1 MENLIENLIE
11 NPNKTFR
18 YGNSATPKIST
29 EILSEKRAYYH
40 TEKDFSNV
48 QEPITSA
55 PPEVR
60 QIIER
65 VLEIEKDKLYMK
77 SPRYISDD
85 ILKII
90 KESIV

>member
-1 MENLIENLIE
+1 MENMLENLLE
-11 NPNKTFR
+11 NPINTYK
-18 YGNSATPKIST
+18 YGNITTPKIST
-29 EILSEKRAYYH
+29 EILAEKRSSYQ
-40 TEKDFSNV
+40 TDDLSDV

-90 KESIV
+90 KEAIT